1 MEDEELDL
9 FSLKGM
15 KKKKKKKKTQKREK
29 KVKPAAAEKE
39 GQVAPALSDADN
51 RAILEDDEELDIF
64 KIKRKRKKATPA
76 ALPEPVEEPEEDVDG
91 ADEDEDDL
99 ALVKVKRRKD
109 RKKPKNKVLDEDEDD
124 DESGS
129 EDVVDH
135 DDPRED
141 DRDYTYQELLSRVY
155 ANIRRDRPEL
165 QDNKKKMMIKPPQV
179 LPFGSRKTI
188 IMNFVEICSTM
199 HREPE
204 HCLSYLLAEL
214 GTSGSLD
221 GQQRLVLKG
230 RFQPKGVENI
240 IRRYIGEYVACK
252 LCKGA
257 DTILTR
263 DQATRLHYVEC
274 QSCAAKRSV
283 PPIKMGFS
291 AQIGRRQVV
300 GR

>member
-1 MEDEELDL
+1 MENEELDL

-15 KKKKKKKKTQKREK
+15 KKKKKKTQKREK
-29 KVKPAAAEKE
+29 KVKAAAAEKE
-39 GQVAPALSDADN
+39 GQVTPAVSDADN

-64 KIKRKRKKATPA
+64 KIKRKRKKATAA

-109 RKKPKNKVLDEDEDD
+109 RKKPKNKVLDEDEE
-124 DESGS
+124 ESGS
-129 EDVVDH
+129 EDVIDH

-141 DRDYTYQELLSRVY
+141 DRDYTYHELLSRVY

-165 QDNKKKMMIKPPQV
+165 QDKKKKMVIKPPQV

-291 AQIGRRQVV
+291 AQIGRRQAV

>member
-1 MEDEELDL
+1 MGE
-9 FSLKGM
+9 
-15 KKKKKKKKTQKREK
+15 KKK
-29 KVKPAAAEKE
+29 
-39 GQVAPALSDADN
+39 
-51 RAILEDDEELDIF
+51 
-64 KIKRKRKKATPA
+64 
-76 ALPEPVEEPEEDVDG
+76 
-91 ADEDEDDL
+91 
-99 ALVKVKRRKD
+99 
-109 RKKPKNKVLDEDEDD
+109 
-124 DESGS
+124 
-129 EDVVDH
+129 
-135 DDPRED
+135 
-141 DRDYTYQELLSRVY
+141 LL
-155 ANIRRDRPEL
+155 
-165 QDNKKKMMIKPPQV
+165 IKPPQV

-291 AQIGRRQVV
+291 AQIGRRQAV